1 MNSLLLISTL
11 LVAVHSQTNNF
22 CPNDWIANEDR
33 CYQFN
38 IYPPRK
44 YDDAS
49 RFCQTNGAALVSVT
63 SMEEHQFLSARLAA
77 IDKFKYDWYTSGER
91 DPSRKNPRY
100 VWTAID
106 REVPLFAAFWKNP
119 VEPLNQDITRD
130 LLTYSYDIQ
139 RVQYSIA
146 TMANR
151 EQKRPFVCE
160 ISRFEVYRINAQ
172 KRGFDYGV
180 PTQDLN
186 KVPRGPKF
194 LIEASSTVVLME
206 KSSRSVFME
215 CLAVAIPQPEY
226 EWLRN
231 STGVINSQVDNRYT
245 VSNGKLSIDYP
256 TDQKDTGT
264 YQCKVKNPAGV
275 IISSFAQLS
284 FATLGYFSPVQTG
297 GVFPKYG
304 YGALVECP
312 PITSSLA
319 GAISFQWMKS
329 YTQDGFLDSEYI
341 RPELNSYIFVSSNGK
356 LYFSEVTEAD
366 HAYYRCIA
374 TLTTSNIYMN
384 YISTEGTQSRTSRA
398 IRLQTQ
404 GSTGGVYNAE
414 IQDSFIYVY
423 PPAPVVGMNISLEC
437 FAYGTPPLRYSW
449 VAHGWDGAR
458 YSLND
463 HDRVLKINNVQH
475 DDTGKFT
482 CTVSNN
488 VGSAPSTKS
497 YTLYVESKPY
507 FVMPLHDQHL
517 DTGTQQ
523 LTWQCEARSV
533 PFPTYT
539 WYKDGLIIT
548 NSSEGD
554 IRVHKN
560 TLYLQNLDPKRD
572 SGMYQCFAAN
582 SHGVSTT
589 AAQLRILTVK
599 PTFDK
604 FPMSPTVSGA
614 IKGRVVIPC
623 RPEAAPYPEFTWT
636 HNGGV
641 ISPAENLEGGRIYRN
656 IEGDLVI
663 TELQASDAGTY
674 ECKVVN
680 TLGEA
685 RNRTTLNIYSQ
696 TVISQPPQE
705 TKVVSVNSTAF
716 FYCQASFSG
725 DNLDI
730 MYMWLFNDRIINIT
744 HNYHY
749 ARGKDNNQ
757 GGLYIIDA
765 QYWHQGIYT
774 CKATTQVDS
783 ASAIAVLK
791 VAGPP
796 SAPSGVAAY
805 SKMSTLQF
813 PSGAIGETVTV
824 NNHDA
829 LLRWTEPID
838 NHGADVISYIIYG
851 KTNYSDQWD
860 TLAQYVPQE
869 QTIIP
874 GLADS
879 QRRQYHLKNLLP
891 GVSYE
896 FKVRAVNYNGVG
908 EDSGKSTKVT
918 IGAAPPRRIPSRI
931 GGGGGSVGTLRITW
945 DPLHPE
951 EQGGWGIGYEVEYRR
966 KPPPGNENANF
977 KWTKEVV
984 HGNVGEFSNEVGED
998 NYFLP
1003 YQVKVTPFNM
1013 MGLGPTGENDTV
1025 MSAEAMPN
1033 GIPGEIYAEPFNES
1047 ALIVRWVPVTDSR
1060 EVVKGKLKGYKIHYW
1075 LKDIQT
1081 QSVAQQNIIYGQ
1093 TDHGMIIGL
1102 LPDTWYTVT
1111 VMVFNDAGNGVKGE
1125 KAYQST
1131 DRYAPLH
1138 YPVHIR
1144 VYPSSVN
1151 SVKVKFRGVSTGVLE
1166 EPLLGYKV
1174 KYWRETEDIRNAVIV
1189 DLERNV
1195 EGELFEIQT
1204 NTLYHLRVLG
1214 YSVGG
1219 EGKGSSPETLFSLM
1233 DRGRV
1238 MQVMVDPTTSDV
1250 QYILYRMEDAAT
1262 PLFSMFTI
1270 VMAVFCAIFALLV

>member
-1 MNSLLLISTL
+1 MES
-11 LVAVHSQTNNF
+11 VNNIRSGKSAIAGYF
-22 CPNDWIANEDR
+22 RHIMKVSVCPNDWIANEDR

-100 VWTAID
+100 V
-106 REVPLFAAFWKNP
+106 
-119 VEPLNQDITRD
+119 
-130 LLTYSYDIQ
+130 
-139 RVQYSIA
+139 
-146 TMANR
+146 
-151 EQKRPFVCE
+151 
-160 ISRFEVYRINAQ
+160 
-172 KRGFDYGV
+172 
-180 PTQDLN
+180 
-186 KVPRGPKF
+186 
-194 LIEASSTVVLME
+194 
-206 KSSRSVFME
+206 
-215 CLAVAIPQPEY
+215 
-226 EWLRN
+226 
-231 STGVINSQVDNRYT
+231 DNRYT

-297 GVFPKYG
+297 
-304 YGALVECP
+304 A
-312 PITSSLA
+312 
-319 GAISFQWMKS
+319 
-329 YTQDGFLDSEYI
+329 
-341 RPELNSYIFVSSNGK
+341 
-356 LYFSEVTEAD
+356 
-366 HAYYRCIA
+366 
-374 TLTTSNIYMN
+374 
-384 YISTEGTQSRTSRA
+384 
-398 IRLQTQ
+398 
-404 GSTGGVYNAE
+404 GGVYNAE

-423 PPAPVVGMNISLEC
+423 PPAPVVGMNI
-437 FAYGTPPLRYSW
+437 T
-449 VAHGWDGAR
+449 
-458 YSLND
+458 
-463 HDRVLKINNVQH
+463 
-475 DDTGKFT
+475 
-482 CTVSNN
+482 
-488 VGSAPSTKS
+488 
-497 YTLYVESKPY
+497 KPY

-589 AAQLRILTVK
+589 AAQLRILI
-599 PTFDK
+599 
-604 FPMSPTVSGA
+604 SGA

-656 IEGDLVI
+656 IEGDL
-663 TELQASDAGTY
+663 
-674 ECKVVN
+674 
-680 TLGEA
+680 
-685 RNRTTLNIYSQ
+685 
-696 TVISQPPQE
+696 
-705 TKVVSVNSTAF
+705 
-716 FYCQASFSG
+716 
-725 DNLDI
+725 
-730 MYMWLFNDRIINIT
+730 
-744 HNYHY
+744 
-749 ARGKDNNQ
+749 
-757 GGLYIIDA
+757 
-765 QYWHQGIYT
+765 
-774 CKATTQVDS
+774 
-783 ASAIAVLK
+783 
-791 VAGPP
+791 
-796 SAPSGVAAY
+796 
-805 SKMSTLQF
+805 
-813 PSGAIGETVTV
+813 
-824 NNHDA
+824 
-829 LLRWTEPID
+829 
-838 NHGADVISYIIYG
+838 
-851 KTNYSDQWD
+851 
-860 TLAQYVPQE
+860 
-869 QTIIP
+869 
-874 GLADS
+874 
-879 QRRQYHLKNLLP
+879 
-891 GVSYE
+891 
-896 FKVRAVNYNGVG
+896 
-908 EDSGKSTKVT
+908 
-918 IGAAPPRRIPSRI
+918 
-931 GGGGGSVGTLRITW
+931 
-945 DPLHPE
+945 PLHPE

-1003 YQVKVTPFNM
+1003 YQ
-1013 MGLGPTGENDTV
+1013 
-1025 MSAEAMPN
+1025 
-1033 GIPGEIYAEPFNES
+1033 
-1047 ALIVRWVPVTDSR
+1047 
-1060 EVVKGKLKGYKIHYW
+1060 IHYW

-1131 DRYAPLH
+1131 DRY
-1138 YPVHIR
+1138 
-1144 VYPSSVN
+1144 
-1151 SVKVKFRGVSTGVLE
+1151 
-1166 EPLLGYKV
+1166 
-1174 KYWRETEDIRNAVIV
+1174 VIV